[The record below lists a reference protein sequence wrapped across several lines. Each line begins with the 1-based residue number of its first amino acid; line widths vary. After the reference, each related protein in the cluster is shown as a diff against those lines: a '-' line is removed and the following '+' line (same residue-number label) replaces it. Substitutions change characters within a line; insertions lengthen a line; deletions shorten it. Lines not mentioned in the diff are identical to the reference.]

1 MDPEDEVED
10 DVEDVRE
17 DDAFG
22 DAHASDSDEDFA
34 PAAMEESDDDE
45 PADVLSP
52 SKIAL
57 AKAEK
62 ARLRQLK
69 KQQRDEIEKV
79 RLQQNAAIAK
89 VRARS
94 SNPQIPTD
102 VSLPRKRPFP
112 CPVPDDRG
120 GGIATVFR
128 AGDRDRGFRFRFRV
142 DTSLGTGFT
151 RAIRAPR
158 HRRAPPARTR
168 GSGFA
173 PFSSFSTD
181 RSEPR
186 FPNPQDNSGGKWR
199 YLMQQTEVFSHFLA
213 GTKAHNA
220 KKGGRR
226 SKQAEDAEDHEL
238 VEAAEEYHAVR
249 LTVQPECIKF
259 GKMREY
265 QLAGLNWMIRLFDH
279 GINGILADEMGLG
292 KTLQTISLLG
302 YLSEY
307 RGITGPHMV
316 VVPKSTLGNWMNEF
330 KRWCPMIRPF
340 KFHGNQEARAAQKAQ
355 YLDRNNAFDVCV
367 TSYEMVIK
375 EKNALKKFHWRY
387 IIIDEAHRIK
397 NENSR
402 LSKVMRMFACN
413 NRLLIT
419 GTPLQNNLHELWAL
433 LNFLLPEVFGD
444 AGQFEEWFGTGTEGD
459 NTEVVQQLHKVLRPF
474 LLRRLKAEVEK
485 NLPPKKEMI
494 LKVGMSEMQKE
505 YYKRALQKDIQVVN
519 SGGDRS
525 RLLNMVMQLRKCC
538 NHPYLFQGAEPGPPF
553 FTDEHLVE
561 NSGKMVLLDKLLKK
575 LKEKG
580 SRVLIFSQMTR
591 LLDILEDYLL
601 FRRYKYCRIDGNTDG
616 EAREDMIDSYN
627 APGSEKF
634 VFLLSTRA
642 GGLGINLTTADTVV
656 IYDSDWNPQMDLQA
670 MDRAHRIGQ
679 TKEVSVFRFCTD
691 GSVEEKVIEKAYK
704 KLALDA
710 LVIQQGRLQENQKNV
725 NKDELLS
732 MVRFGADKIF
742 DGTTNSTITDEDI
755 DTIIAKGEDETK
767 LLNEKMAGFTDKALK
782 FSMDADASLYE
793 FEDKEAADSKEA
805 FEGLDVKAVIA
816 QGWIDPPKRERKKN
830 YNESDYYRDVMN
842 QGPRKPAA
850 SGPRI
855 LKLQNMSDFQFY
867 EVPRITELYN
877 KEVARKQYE
886 WHREKQLEAL
896 QNNAVPQDLPPEE
909 PTAPKPLTE
918 AERDEYEQKLNGGFK
933 DWNRRDFQAFC
944 RAAEKYGR
952 ADAEGMASEIEGKTL
967 EEVKEYNAVFWQRY
981 TEIADYKR
989 ILGNIERGE
998 AKLQRQNEML
1008 KNVKRKLEMYKN
1020 PWRDLKLV
1028 YGSSSKVKSYTEEED
1043 RFLLCSIPEVGFGNW
1058 EELKAQIRQ
1067 HWLFRFDWFIKS
1079 RTPKELQRRIET
1091 LINLVEK
1098 EFEEVDKKRPAGGGG
1113 APAAKKPKA

>member
-34 PAAMEESDDDE
+34 PAAIEESDDDE

-69 KQQRDEIEKV
+69 KQQREEIEKV

-725 NKDELLS
+725 NKEELLS

>member
-1 MDPEDEVED
+1 
-10 DVEDVRE
+10 
-17 DDAFG
+17 
-22 DAHASDSDEDFA
+22 
-34 PAAMEESDDDE
+34 
-45 PADVLSP
+45 
-52 SKIAL
+52 
-57 AKAEK
+57 
-62 ARLRQLK
+62 
-69 KQQRDEIEKV
+69 
-79 RLQQNAAIAK
+79 
-89 VRARS
+89 
-94 SNPQIPTD
+94 
-102 VSLPRKRPFP
+102 
-112 CPVPDDRG
+112 
-120 GGIATVFR
+120 
-128 AGDRDRGFRFRFRV
+128 
-142 DTSLGTGFT
+142 
-151 RAIRAPR
+151 
-158 HRRAPPARTR
+158 
-168 GSGFA
+168 
-173 PFSSFSTD
+173 
-181 RSEPR
+181 
-186 FPNPQDNSGGKWR
+186 
-199 YLMQQTEVFSHFLA
+199 MQQTEVFSHFLA

-355 YLDRNNAFDVCV
+355 YLDKNNAFDVCV

-444 AGQFEEWFGTGTEGD
+444 AGQFEEWFGSGTEGD

-505 YYKRALQKDIQVVN
+505 YYKQALQKDIKVVN

-591 LLDILEDYLL
+591 LLDILEDYLI

-616 EAREDMIDSYN
+616 ETREDMIDSYN

-691 GSVEEKVIEKAYK
+691 GSVEEKVIEKALK

-725 NKDELLS
+725 NKEELLS
-732 MVRFGADKIF
+732 MVRYGADKIF

-793 FEDKEAADSKEA
+793 FEEKEAAENKEA
-805 FEGLDVKAVIA
+805 FEGLNMKAVIA

-877 KEVARKQYE
+877 KDVARKQYE

-909 PTAPKPLTE
+909 PTAPKPLTD

>member
-45 PADVLSP
+45 PADVMTP

-186 FPNPQDNSGGKWR
+186 FPNPQDNSGGKWK

-355 YLDRNNAFDVCV
+355 YLDKNNAFDVCV

-725 NKDELLS
+725 NKEELLS

-793 FEDKEAADSKEA
+793 FEDKEADENKEA
-805 FEGLDVKAVIA
+805 FEGLDMKAVIA

-909 PTAPKPLTE
+909 PTAPKPLTD

>member
-57 AKAEK
+57 AKSEK

-69 KQQRDEIEKV
+69 KQQRAEIEKV

-94 SNPQIPTD
+94 QTRKSPRTCRSRANVPSLAPCPTTAGA
-102 VSLPRKRPFP
+102 VSRPFSAP
-112 CPVPDDRG
+112 
-120 GGIATVFR
+120 ATAIEGSGFDLGSMR
-128 AGDRDRGFRFRFRV
+128 ASGRV
-142 DTSLGTGFT
+142 SRARSEPRATG
-151 RAIRAPR
+151 
-158 HRRAPPARTR
+158 APPARTR

-173 PFSSFSTD
+173 SFFKFFHRPIGT
-181 RSEPR
+181 R
-186 FPNPQDNSGGKWR
+186 FPNPQDNSRGKWR

-355 YLDRNNAFDVCV
+355 YLDKNNAFDVCV

-444 AGQFEEWFGTGTEGD
+444 AGQFEEWFGSGTEGD

-505 YYKRALQKDIQVVN
+505 YYKQALQKDIQVVN

-591 LLDILEDYLL
+591 LLDILEDYLI

-616 EAREDMIDSYN
+616 ETREDMIDSYN

-725 NKDELLS
+725 NKEELLS
-732 MVRFGADKIF
+732 MVRYGADKIF

-793 FEDKEAADSKEA
+793 FEDKEAAENKEA
-805 FEGLDVKAVIA
+805 FEGLNMKAVIA

-877 KEVARKQYE
+877 KDVARKQYE

-909 PTAPKPLTE
+909 PTAPKPLTD
-918 AERDEYEQKLNGGFK
+918 AERDEYEQKLNGGLK

>member
-57 AKAEK
+57 AKSEK

-69 KQQRDEIEKV
+69 KQQRAEIEKV

-94 SNPQIPTD
+94 QTRKSPRTCRSRANVP
-102 VSLPRKRPFP
+102 SLA
-112 CPVPDDRG
+112 PVPDDRG
-120 GGIATVFR
+120 GGIASVFR
-128 AGDRDRGFRFRFRV
+128 AGDRDRGFGFRFRV
-142 DTSLGTGFT
+142 DASLGTGFT

-158 HRRAPPARTR
+158 DRRAPPARTR

-186 FPNPQDNSGGKWR
+186 FPNPQDNSGGKWK

-355 YLDRNNAFDVCV
+355 YLDKNNAFDVCV

-444 AGQFEEWFGTGTEGD
+444 AGQFEEWFGSGTEGD

-505 YYKRALQKDIQVVN
+505 YYKQALQKDIQVVN

-591 LLDILEDYLL
+591 LLDILEDYLI

-616 EAREDMIDSYN
+616 ETREDMIDSYN

-725 NKDELLS
+725 NKEELLS
-732 MVRFGADKIF
+732 MVRYGADKIF

-793 FEDKEAADSKEA
+793 FEDKEAAENKEA
-805 FEGLDVKAVIA
+805 FEGLNMKAVIA

-877 KEVARKQYE
+877 KDVARKQYE

-909 PTAPKPLTE
+909 PTAPKPLTD

>member
-57 AKAEK
+57 AKSEK

-69 KQQRDEIEKV
+69 KQQRAEIEKV

-94 SNPQIPTD
+94 QTRKSPRTCRSRANVP
-102 VSLPRKRPFP
+102 SLA
-112 CPVPDDRG
+112 PVPDDRG
-120 GGIATVFR
+120 GGIASVFR
-128 AGDRDRGFRFRFRV
+128 AGDRDRGFGFRFRV
-142 DTSLGTGFT
+142 DASLGTGFT

-158 HRRAPPARTR
+158 DRRAPPARTR

-186 FPNPQDNSGGKWR
+186 FPNPQDNSGGKWK

-355 YLDRNNAFDVCV
+355 YLDKNNAFDVCV

-444 AGQFEEWFGTGTEGD
+444 AGQFEEWFGSGTEGD

-505 YYKRALQKDIQVVN
+505 YYKQALQKDIQVVN

-591 LLDILEDYLL
+591 LLDILEDYLI

-616 EAREDMIDSYN
+616 ETREDMIDSYN

-725 NKDELLS
+725 NKEELLS
-732 MVRFGADKIF
+732 MVRYGADKIF

-909 PTAPKPLTE
+909 PTAPKPLTD

>member
-57 AKAEK
+57 AKSEK

-69 KQQRDEIEKV
+69 KQQRAEIEKV

-94 SNPQIPTD
+94 QTRKSPRTCRSRANVP
-102 VSLPRKRPFP
+102 SLA
-112 CPVPDDRG
+112 PVPDDRG
-120 GGIATVFR
+120 GGIASVFR
-128 AGDRDRGFRFRFRV
+128 AGDRDRGFGFRFRV
-142 DTSLGTGFT
+142 DASLGTGFT

-158 HRRAPPARTR
+158 DRRAPPARTR

-186 FPNPQDNSGGKWR
+186 FPNPQDNSGGKWK

-355 YLDRNNAFDVCV
+355 YLDKNNAFDVCV

-505 YYKRALQKDIQVVN
+505 YYKQALQKDIQVVN

-591 LLDILEDYLL
+591 MLDIIEDY
-601 FRRYKYCRIDGNTDG
+601 
-616 EAREDMIDSYN
+616 
-627 APGSEKF
+627 
-634 VFLLSTRA
+634 
-642 GGLGINLTTADTVV
+642 
-656 IYDSDWNPQMDLQA
+656 
-670 MDRAHRIGQ
+670 
-679 TKEVSVFRFCTD
+679 
-691 GSVEEKVIEKAYK
+691 
-704 KLALDA
+704 
-710 LVIQQGRLQENQKNV
+710 
-725 NKDELLS
+725 
-732 MVRFGADKIF
+732 MVRP
-742 DGTTNSTITDEDI
+742 
-755 DTIIAKGEDETK
+755 
-767 LLNEKMAGFTDKALK
+767 LL
-782 FSMDADASLYE
+782 
-793 FEDKEAADSKEA
+793 
-805 FEGLDVKAVIA
+805 
-816 QGWIDPPKRERKKN
+816 
-830 YNESDYYRDVMN
+830 
-842 QGPRKPAA
+842 
-850 SGPRI
+850 
-855 LKLQNMSDFQFY
+855 
-867 EVPRITELYN
+867 
-877 KEVARKQYE
+877 
-886 WHREKQLEAL
+886 
-896 QNNAVPQDLPPEE
+896 
-909 PTAPKPLTE
+909 
-918 AERDEYEQKLNGGFK
+918 
-933 DWNRRDFQAFC
+933 
-944 RAAEKYGR
+944 
-952 ADAEGMASEIEGKTL
+952 
-967 EEVKEYNAVFWQRY
+967 
-981 TEIADYKR
+981 
-989 ILGNIERGE
+989 
-998 AKLQRQNEML
+998 
-1008 KNVKRKLEMYKN
+1008 
-1020 PWRDLKLV
+1020 
-1028 YGSSSKVKSYTEEED
+1028 
-1043 RFLLCSIPEVGFGNW
+1043 
-1058 EELKAQIRQ
+1058 
-1067 HWLFRFDWFIKS
+1067 
-1079 RTPKELQRRIET
+1079 
-1091 LINLVEK
+1091 
-1098 EFEEVDKKRPAGGGG
+1098 RPAPH
-1113 APAAKKPKA
+1113 APRAPHTHTRLIT

>member
-69 KQQRDEIEKV
+69 KQQREEIEKV

-94 SNPQIPTD
+94 QTRKSPRTCRSRANVP
-102 VSLPRKRPFP
+102 SLA
-112 CPVPDDRG
+112 PVPDDRG

-128 AGDRDRGFRFRFRV
+128 AGDRDRGFWFRFRV
-142 DTSLGTGFT
+142 DASLGTGFT

-158 HRRAPPARTR
+158 DRRAPPARTR

-186 FPNPQDNSGGKWR
+186 FPNPQDNSGGKWK

-355 YLDRNNAFDVCV
+355 YLDKNNAFDVCV

-505 YYKRALQKDIQVVN
+505 YYKQALQKDIQVVN

-591 LLDILEDYLL
+591 LLDILEDYLI

-616 EAREDMIDSYN
+616 ETREDMIDSYN

-725 NKDELLS
+725 NKEELLS

-909 PTAPKPLTE
+909 PTAPKPLTD

>member
-57 AKAEK
+57 AKSEK

-69 KQQRDEIEKV
+69 KQQRAEIEKV

-94 SNPQIPTD
+94 QTRKSPRTCRSRANVP
-102 VSLPRKRPFP
+102 SLA
-112 CPVPDDRG
+112 PVPDDRG
-120 GGIATVFR
+120 GGIASVFR
-128 AGDRDRGFRFRFRV
+128 AGDRDRGFGFRFRV
-142 DTSLGTGFT
+142 DASLGTGFT

-158 HRRAPPARTR
+158 DRRAPPARTR

-186 FPNPQDNSGGKWR
+186 FPNPQDNSGGKWK

-355 YLDRNNAFDVCV
+355 YLDKNNAFDVCV

-444 AGQFEEWFGTGTEGD
+444 AGQFEEWFGSGTEGD

-505 YYKRALQKDIQVVN
+505 YYKQALQKDIQVVN

-616 EAREDMIDSYN
+616 DTREDMIDSYN

-725 NKDELLS
+725 NKEELLS
-732 MVRFGADKIF
+732 MVRYGADKIF

-793 FEDKEAADSKEA
+793 FEDKEAAENKEA
-805 FEGLDVKAVIA
+805 FEGLNMKAVIA

-877 KEVARKQYE
+877 KDVARKQYE

-909 PTAPKPLTE
+909 PTAPKPLTD

>member
-1 MDPEDEVED
+1 MASNEVHEEPEVED
-10 DVEDVRE
+10 DVEDVE
-17 DDAFG
+17 DAFG
-22 DAHASDSDEDFA
+22 DAHASDDDDDYNAE
-34 PAAMEESDDDE
+34 AAMEESDDDE
-45 PADVLSP
+45 AADVLSP

-62 ARLRQLK
+62 ARLRSLK
-69 KQQRDEIEKV
+69 KQQKDEIEKL
-79 RLQQNAAIAK
+79 REKQNASIAK
-89 VRARS
+89 
-94 SNPQIPTD
+94 
-102 VSLPRKRPFP
+102 
-112 CPVPDDRG
+112 
-120 GGIATVFR
+120 
-128 AGDRDRGFRFRFRV
+128 
-142 DTSLGTGFT
+142 
-151 RAIRAPR
+151 
-158 HRRAPPARTR
+158 
-168 GSGFA
+168 
-173 PFSSFSTD
+173 
-181 RSEPR
+181 
-186 FPNPQDNSGGKWR
+186 DNSSGKWK
-199 YLMQQTEVFSHFLA
+199 YLMAQTEVFSHFLA

-340 KFHGNQEARAAQKAQ
+340 KFHGNQEARAAQKAK
-355 YLDRNNAFDVCV
+355 YLDPVNAFDVCV

-402 LSKVMRMFACN
+402 LSMVMRTFACN

-444 AGQFEEWFGTGTEGD
+444 AGQFEEWFGTGTGEEGD
-459 NTEVVQQLHKVLRPF
+459 KEATEVVQQLHKVLRPF

-494 LKVGMSEMQKE
+494 LKVGLSEMQKD

-553 FTDEHLVE
+553 FTGEHLVE

-616 EAREDMIDSYN
+616 DTREDMIDSYN

-691 GSVEEKVIEKAYK
+691 GSVEEKVIEKALK

-710 LVIQQGRLQENQKNV
+710 LVIQQGRLQENQKNL

-732 MVRFGADKIF
+732 MVRYGADKIF
-742 DGTTNSTITDEDI
+742 DSTNSTITDEDI

-767 LLNEKMAGFTDKALK
+767 MLNEKMAGFTDKALK

-793 FEDKEAADSKEA
+793 FDDEDENKEV
-805 FEGLDVKAVIA
+805 FEGLDMKAVIA

-877 KEVARKQYE
+877 KDVARRQYE

-909 PTAPKPLTE
+909 PSAPKPLTE
-918 AERDEYEQKLNGGFK
+918 AEREEYESKLNGGFK

-952 ADAEGMASEIEGKTL
+952 ADPEGIASEIEGKTL
-967 EEVKEYNAVFWQRY
+967 EEVKEYNASFWQRY

-1098 EFEEVDKKRPAGGGG
+1098 EFEEIDKKRPGGGGG
-1113 APAAKKPKA
+1113 APASKKPKA

>member
-57 AKAEK
+57 AKSEK

-69 KQQRDEIEKV
+69 KQQRAEIEKV

-94 SNPQIPTD
+94 QTRKSPRTCRSRANVP
-102 VSLPRKRPFP
+102 SLA
-112 CPVPDDRG
+112 PVPDDRG

-128 AGDRDRGFRFRFRV
+128 AGDRDRGFWFRFRV
-142 DTSLGTGFT
+142 DASLGTGFT

-158 HRRAPPARTR
+158 DRRAPPARTR

-186 FPNPQDNSGGKWR
+186 FPNPQDNSGGKWK

-355 YLDRNNAFDVCV
+355 YLDKNNAFDVCV

-616 EAREDMIDSYN
+616 DTREDMIDSYN

-725 NKDELLS
+725 NKEELLS
-732 MVRFGADKIF
+732 MVRYGADKIF

-877 KEVARKQYE
+877 KDVARKQYE

-909 PTAPKPLTE
+909 PTAPKPLTD

>member
-69 KQQRDEIEKV
+69 KQQREEIEKV

-355 YLDRNNAFDVCV
+355 YLDKNNAFDVCV

-616 EAREDMIDSYN
+616 DTREDMIDSYN

-725 NKDELLS
+725 NKEELLS

-909 PTAPKPLTE
+909 PTAPKPLTD

>member
-1 MDPEDEVED
+1 MVKGRYEHRQGFATRDPT
-10 DVEDVRE
+10 
-17 DDAFG
+17 
-22 DAHASDSDEDFA
+22 HAR
-34 PAAMEESDDDE
+34 PARVTCPNTAC
-45 PADVLSP
+45 ADQGSP
-52 SKIAL
+52 SFKFFHSPIGTL
-57 AKAEK
+57 
-62 ARLRQLK
+62 L
-69 KQQRDEIEKV
+69 
-79 RLQQNAAIAK
+79 
-89 VRARS
+89 
-94 SNPQIPTD
+94 
-102 VSLPRKRPFP
+102 LPKPF
-112 CPVPDDRG
+112 
-120 GGIATVFR
+120 
-128 AGDRDRGFRFRFRV
+128 
-142 DTSLGTGFT
+142 
-151 RAIRAPR
+151 
-158 HRRAPPARTR
+158 
-168 GSGFA
+168 
-173 PFSSFSTD
+173 
-181 RSEPR
+181 
-186 FPNPQDNSGGKWR
+186 QDNSSGKWK
-199 YLMQQTEVFSHFLA
+199 YLMAQTEVFSHFLA

-340 KFHGNQEARAAQKAQ
+340 KFHGNQEARAAQKAK
-355 YLDRNNAFDVCV
+355 YLDPVNAFDVCV

-402 LSKVMRMFACN
+402 LSMVMRTFACN

-444 AGQFEEWFGTGTEGD
+444 AGQFEEWFGTGTGEEGD
-459 NTEVVQQLHKVLRPF
+459 KEATEVVQQLHKVLRPF

-494 LKVGMSEMQKE
+494 LKVGLSEMQKD

-553 FTDEHLVE
+553 FTGEHLVE

-616 EAREDMIDSYN
+616 DTREDMIDSYN

-691 GSVEEKVIEKAYK
+691 GSVEEKVIEKALK

-710 LVIQQGRLQENQKNV
+710 LVIQQGRLQENQKNL

-732 MVRFGADKIF
+732 MVRYGADKIF
-742 DGTTNSTITDEDI
+742 DSTNSTITDEDI

-767 LLNEKMAGFTDKALK
+767 MLNEKMAGFTDKALK
-782 FSMDADASLYE
+782 FSMDADATLYE
-793 FEDKEAADSKEA
+793 FDDEDENKEV
-805 FEGLDVKAVIA
+805 FEGLDMKAVIA

-877 KEVARKQYE
+877 KDVARRQYE

-909 PTAPKPLTE
+909 PSAPKPLTE
-918 AERDEYEQKLNGGFK
+918 AEREEYESKLNGGVK

-952 ADAEGMASEIEGKTL
+952 ADPEGIASEIEGKTL
-967 EEVKEYNAVFWQRY
+967 EEVKEYNASFWQRY

-1098 EFEEVDKKRPAGGGG
+1098 EFEEIDKKRPGGGGG
-1113 APAAKKPKA
+1113 APASKKPKA

>member
-1 MDPEDEVED
+1 MASNEVHEEPEVED
-10 DVEDVRE
+10 DVEDVE
-17 DDAFG
+17 DAFG
-22 DAHASDSDEDFA
+22 DAHASDDDDDYNAE
-34 PAAMEESDDDE
+34 AAMEESDDDE
-45 PADVLSP
+45 AADVLSP

-62 ARLRQLK
+62 ARLRSLK
-69 KQQRDEIEKV
+69 KQQKDEIEKL
-79 RLQQNAAIAK
+79 REKQNASIAK
-89 VRARS
+89 
-94 SNPQIPTD
+94 
-102 VSLPRKRPFP
+102 
-112 CPVPDDRG
+112 
-120 GGIATVFR
+120 
-128 AGDRDRGFRFRFRV
+128 
-142 DTSLGTGFT
+142 
-151 RAIRAPR
+151 
-158 HRRAPPARTR
+158 
-168 GSGFA
+168 
-173 PFSSFSTD
+173 
-181 RSEPR
+181 
-186 FPNPQDNSGGKWR
+186 DNSSGKWK
-199 YLMQQTEVFSHFLA
+199 YLMAQTEVFSHFLA

-340 KFHGNQEARAAQKAQ
+340 KFHGNQEARAAQKAK
-355 YLDRNNAFDVCV
+355 YLDPVNGFDVCV
-367 TSYEMVIK
+367 TSYEMVIR

-387 IIIDEAHRIK
+387 LIIDEAHRIK

-402 LSKVMRMFACN
+402 LSMVMRTFACN

-444 AGQFEEWFGTGTEGD
+444 AGQFEEWFGTGTGEEGD
-459 NTEVVQQLHKVLRPF
+459 KETTEVVQQLHKVLRPF

-494 LKVGMSEMQKE
+494 LKVGLSEMQKD

-553 FTDEHLVE
+553 FTGEHLVE

-616 EAREDMIDSYN
+616 DTREDMIDSYN

-691 GSVEEKVIEKAYK
+691 GSVEEKVIEKALK

-710 LVIQQGRLQENQKNV
+710 LVIQQGRLQENQKNL

-732 MVRFGADKIF
+732 MVRYGADKIF
-742 DGTTNSTITDEDI
+742 DSTNSTITDEDI

-767 LLNEKMAGFTDKALK
+767 MLNEKMAGFTDKALK
-782 FSMDADASLYE
+782 FSMDADATLYE
-793 FEDKEAADSKEA
+793 FDDEDENKEV
-805 FEGLDVKAVIA
+805 FEGLDMKAVIA

-877 KEVARKQYE
+877 KDVARRQYE

-918 AERDEYEQKLNGGFK
+918 AEREEYESKLNGGFK

-952 ADAEGMASEIEGKTL
+952 ADPEGVASEIEGKTL
-967 EEVKEYNAVFWQRY
+967 EEVKEYNASFWQRY

-1098 EFEEVDKKRPAGGGG
+1098 EFEEIDKKRPGGGGG
-1113 APAAKKPKA
+1113 APASKKPKA